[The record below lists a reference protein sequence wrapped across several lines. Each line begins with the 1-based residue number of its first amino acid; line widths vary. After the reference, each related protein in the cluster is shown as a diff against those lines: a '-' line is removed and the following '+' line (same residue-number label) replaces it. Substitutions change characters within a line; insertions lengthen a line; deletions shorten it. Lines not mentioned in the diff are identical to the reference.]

1 MDEWQRRVLL
11 EGIVY
16 KMFRKVGLDER
27 EKKMVNDIVEI
38 RDYGRVLE

>member
-16 KMFRKVGLDER
+16 KMFRGMALDVR
-27 EKKMVNDIVEI
+27 EKGMVDDIVEM
-38 RDYGRVLE
+38 RDYGRRLD